1 VAWQHLNF
9 YGRYEFSN
17 RPTLINMDAIVQ
29 ELAQIEIT
37 TELAFDTGLP

>member
-1 VAWQHLNF
+1 MRHYLKHIKLSVARRLLF
-9 YGRYEFSN
+9 
-17 RPTLINMDAIVQ
+17 NMDTIVQ